1 MSCDPGYADA
11 MRNTLGTAALVIGL
25 AVSVAGPA
33 TAAPT
38 PAQTPGN
45 TVVVDVRTHVFLTL
59 ARQTPPR
66 TTVYADGRI
75 ITKAVSSEGGLVE
88 LRGKPADVA
97 DLRAIAEHVLRNRPN
112 YDRKAVI
119 YDGWIVAA
127 TVRAA
132 DGTVLEASV
141 ENPEPRGWAA
151 LGKLPSDLDK
161 RIAAIPGPR
170 TPYTEPR

>member
-1 MSCDPGYADA
+1 
-11 MRNTLGTAALVIGL
+11 MRTPLRAASTVALLATSLTAA
-25 AVSVAGPA
+25 AGAA

-38 PAQTPGN
+38 PAPAN
-45 TVVVDVRTHVFLTL
+45 TVVVDVRTTVFLTSE
-59 ARQTPPR
+59 TPPR

-75 ITKAVSSEGGLVE
+75 VTKAVSAKGGLVE
-88 LRGKPADVA
+88 LHGKPADIA
-97 DLRAIAEHVLRNRPN
+97 DLRAITEKVLRNRPN

-127 TVRAA
+127 TVRTA
-132 DGTVLEASV
+132 DGTVLKATV
-141 ENPEPRGWAA
+141 DNPDSRGWTA
-151 LGKLPSDLDK
+151 LGQVPSRLDE